1 MGALGRF
8 LAPHIRHHGAKA
20 LSHIIEQSDD
30 KSQKQ
35 MDIASEL
42 AGGTLTALGTVYS
55 ALENSSR
62 ILATNVANNTVQV
75 LSHKYGTE
83 VGTVTENALTA
94 VGNTYMTAYNTTA
107 LGPKS
112 LAKRA
117 VKTTGKV
124 AVGVSDDVIL
134 GRTVAP
140 SSGEETNQNQ
150 EEKPEKSGKP
160 KKNDMTNTDDITTT
174 NK

>member
-1 MGALGRF
+1 MQSNNQLIILITNHNF
-8 LAPHIRHHGAKA
+8 FFFTAPHIRHHGAKA

-75 LSHKYGTE
+75 LSHK
-83 VGTVTENALTA
+83 
-94 VGNTYMTAYNTTA
+94 
-107 LGPKS
+107 
-112 LAKRA
+112 
-117 VKTTGKV
+117 
-124 AVGVSDDVIL
+124 
-134 GRTVAP
+134 
-140 SSGEETNQNQ
+140 
-150 EEKPEKSGKP
+150 
-160 KKNDMTNTDDITTT
+160 
-174 NK
+174 